1 MKVSQL
7 DFTKCV
13 FVIDE
18 NLSLPDLEYSIERMS
33 LKDCNMTDVYL
44 QEYLFN
50 LLKAMTIISLAFSL
64 RTLHVSRDD
73 VAEDLLM
80 NIMNE

>member
-33 LKDCNMTDVYL
+33 LKDCNNTDVYS
-44 QEYLFN
+44 QEYLFT
-50 LLKAMTIISLAFSL
+50 LLKAMASTSLAFSL

-73 VAEDLLM
+73 VAEDSLRDILD
-80 NIMNE
+80 E